1 MAEELTAPVSP
12 PPAGNALQEAYA
24 RLSNRHRLALLIGVP
39 LLLALIVASL
49 LWTREPDYRVLFSGL
64 SDKDGGAILTSLT
77 QQNIPYKMADNGSA
91 ILVPANHVH
100 ETRLRLASQGL
111 PRGGSVGFELMEN
124 ARLGLTQFQE
134 QVNYQRALEG
144 ELSRSIQSLGTVQ
157 SARVHLAIPKPSI
170 FLREQNKPS
179 ASVLVQLY
187 NGRALDRG
195 QVEGIVHLVSSSVP
209 ELTPGAVSIID
220 QNGNLLSMENKT
232 NGLDST
238 QIQYVHELE
247 RQYAQRITALLN
259 PIVGAANVR
268 AQVAVDVDFSQL
280 ERTEET
286 FKPNTDQTQASIRSI
301 QTSDSSAPGNQAAQG
316 VPGALTNTP
325 TGNNVG
331 APITGQ
337 GVATNPNAP
346 PTPAQAAAAATA
358 ATAATQNQLAIAQAN
373 RSTQRANTTN
383 YEVDKSVVYTK
394 EPTGRVRRLSAA
406 VVVNNRVT
414 EVDGKAVS
422 TPLTKAEIDQI
433 NAVVREAV
441 GANNER
447 RDSVS
452 VVNMPFNA
460 AADANGPEI
469 PWWQQPWA
477 IDLAKSAGLALLIAG
492 IALYLIFGVIRPA
505 VRQLTSP
512 PPPPPEPAG
521 DPSQIDLTG
530 IPGAVENDELA
541 LVQGN
546 DPLDSARQLARDNPE
561 AVANVLRQ
569 WVNGGN
575 A

>member
-1 MAEELTAPVSP
+1 MAEELTAPAP

-24 RLSNRHRLALLIGVP
+24 RLSNRHRMALLIGVP

-64 SDKDGGAILTSLT
+64 SDKDGGAILTALT
-77 QQNIPYKMADNGSA
+77 TQNIPYRMAENGSA
-91 ILVPANHVH
+91 VLVPANQVH
-100 ETRLRLASQGL
+100 ETRLKLASQGL

-124 ARLGLTQFQE
+124 SRLGLTQFQE

-144 ELSRSIQSLGTVQ
+144 ELARSIQSLGTVQ

-209 ELTPGAVSIID
+209 ELTPSSVSIID
-220 QNGNLLSMENKT
+220 QNGNLLSVEAKT

-247 RQYAQRITALLN
+247 RQYQQRITALLN
-259 PIVGAANVR
+259 PIVGSANVR

-286 FKPNTDQTQASIRSI
+286 FKPNTDQAQASIRSM
-301 QTSDSSAPGNQAAQG
+301 QTSDSSAPGNQAQMG

-325 TGNNVG
+325 GGNNVT
-331 APITGQ
+331 APITGA
-337 GVATNPNAP
+337 GVTNPNAP
-346 PTPAQAAAAATA
+346 QTPAQAAAAATA
-358 ATAATQNQLAIAQAN
+358 ATAAGQTQIALAQAN

-383 YEVDKSVVYTK
+383 YEVDKSVVYTR
-394 EPTGRVRRLSAA
+394 EPTGRIRRLTAA
-406 VVVNNRVT
+406 VVVNNRNT

-441 GANNER
+441 GASNER

-460 AADANGPEI
+460 PTDANGPEL
-469 PWWQQPWA
+469 PLWQQPWA
-477 IDLAKSAGLALLIAG
+477 IDLAKSVGLALLIAG

-505 VRQLTSP
+505 VRQLTA
-512 PPPPPEPAG
+512 PPPPPEPVA
-521 DPSQIDLTG
+521 DTNQIDLTG
-530 IPGAVENDELA
+530 IPGAVESDELS

-569 WVNGGN
+569 WVNGGT

>member
-1 MAEELTAPVSP
+1 MAEEFTAPASP
-12 PPAGNALQEAYA
+12 PPAGNALQEAYG
-24 RLSNRHRLALLIGVP
+24 RLSTRNRLALMIGVP

-49 LWTREPDYRVLFSGL
+49 LWTREPDYKVLFSGL
-64 SDKDGGAILTSLT
+64 SDKDGGAILTALA
-77 QQNIPYKMADNGSA
+77 QQNVPYKMAENGTA
-91 ILVPANHVH
+91 ILVPSNHVH
-100 ETRLRLASQGL
+100 ETRLRLASLGL
-111 PRGGSVGFELMEN
+111 PRGGNVGFELMEN

-195 QVEGIVHLVSSSVP
+195 QVQGIVHLVSSSVP

-220 QNGNLLSMENKT
+220 QNGNLLSTESKT

-286 FKPNTDQTQASIRSI
+286 FKPNTDQTQAAIRSM
-301 QTSDSSAPGNQAAQG
+301 QTSDSSAPGNQSAQG
-316 VPGALTNTP
+316 VPGALTNAP
-325 TGNNVG
+325 GGNNVNAPVNG
-331 APITGQ
+331 A

-346 PTPAQAAAAATA
+346 PTPAQAAAAAAAANTA
-358 ATAATQNQLAIAQAN
+358 AQAQVAVAQAN

-383 YEVDKSVVYTK
+383 YEVDKSVVYTR
-394 EPTGRVRRLSAA
+394 EPTGRIRRLSAA
-406 VVVNNRVT
+406 VVVNNRVS
-414 EVDGKAVS
+414 EVDGKPVS
-422 TPLTKAEIDQI
+422 TALSAAEIAQI

-441 GANNER
+441 GASNER
-447 RDSVS
+447 RDTVS

-460 AADANGPEI
+460 PADSNGPEL
-469 PWWQQPWA
+469 PLWQQPWA
-477 IDLAKSAGLALLIAG
+477 IDLAKSIGLALLIAG

-505 VRQLTSP
+505 VRQLTA
-512 PPPPPEPAG
+512 PPPPPEPVAEPG
-521 DPSQIDLTG
+521 QLDLTG